1 MFRGRLIN
9 ALTARGIGLDELD
22 RALLRL
28 LQQNGRRT
36 NRDLA
41 LATHVVP
48 STSLQRVR
56 SLVERGIISGFR
68 AEVDL
73 AAIGRPVQAL
83 ISVRVRPPSRLV
95 IEAFRAWAANLSET
109 VSLFSTTGTFDFLL
123 HVAVPDVDE
132 LYNLVVDR
140 LTARPEVFDVQT
152 SLVFD
157 HRRSAA
163 IEPTESAAPAE

>member
-1 MFRGRLIN
+1 M
-9 ALTARGIGLDELD
+9 DELD

-73 AAIGRPVQAL
+73 VAIGRPVQAL
-83 ISVRVRPPSRLV
+83 ISVRVRPPSRAV
-95 IEAFRAWAANLSET
+95 IEDFRTWASGLTET
-109 VSLFSTTGTFDFLL
+109 VSLFSTTGAFDFLL
-123 HVAVPDVDE
+123 HVAVPTVDG
-132 LYNLVVDR
+132 LYGLVTDR
-140 LTARPEVFDVQT
+140 LAARPEVSDVRT

-163 IEPTESAAPAE
+163 IEPAPPSPE